1 MVAREPMPP
10 IEPRYADSGD
20 EELRPAEKAMRPGP
34 EPELEDWGVPSFEP
48 LNIHTA
54 EFDRVPA
61 LDGPM
66 MIDADPATGRGPAP
80 GTVSRPVPAISS
92 AAPAAERPRIVTIL
106 GCTVGEARW
115 CGTRLLEALALR
127 GLSFWR

>member
-20 EELRPAEKAMRPGP
+20 EELRPADEAMRPEP
-34 EPELEDWGVPSFEP
+34 EPELEDWGVPPFEP

-66 MIDADPATGRGPAP
+66 MIDADPATGPGPAP
-80 GTVSRPVPAISS
+80 GTVSRPGPGRSS
-92 AAPAAERPRIVTIL
+92 AGPAAGMPRAAPIRV
-106 GCTVGEARW
+106 
-115 CGTRLLEALALR
+115 
-127 GLSFWR
+127 S